1 MLPARFTSRQVMC
14 VADPVSARL
23 KQIDSD
29 GTTRLTD
36 PVTEQ
41 RSAATLDTGRQ

>member
-1 MLPARFTSRQVMC
+1 MG

-36 PVTEQ
+36 PVTVARSGPVREQ
-41 RSAATLDTGRQ
+41 RSEATLDTGRQ